1 MSIPLALSEEV
12 SQKLTPE
19 ASDIRKQSRSLYDEY
34 QLVLKFEGQDTSKR
48 DNLPEERKNLPMN
61 DGNMIQEED
70 NSLKTYRVVKSYF
83 AIPQF

>member
-19 ASDIRKQSRSLYDEY
+19 ASDVRKQSRSLYDEY
-34 QLVLKFEGQDTSKR
+34 QLVLKFEGQATSKPKR
-48 DNLPEERKNLPMN
+48 DNLPEERKNLRMN

-70 NSLKTYRVVKSYF
+70 NS
-83 AIPQF
+83 